1 MLGVDR
7 SLLSGG
13 GGGSLQFPG
22 ALLEVAYTTVLL
34 CISELASLHRKRP
47 ANGNHS
53 LDVDSLHSESRRGG

>member
-1 MLGVDR
+1 MDR

-13 GGGSLQFPG
+13 GGEVHYNFK
-22 ALLEVAYTTVLL
+22 ALYLKWHIPLFSL

>member
-1 MLGVDR
+1 MDR

-13 GGGSLQFPG
+13 GGGGSLQFQG
-22 ALLEVAYTTVLL
+22 ALLEEAMFSL

>member
-1 MLGVDR
+1 MGGGVDYN
-7 SLLSGG
+7 
-13 GGGSLQFPG
+13 FK
-22 ALLEVAYTTVLL
+22 ALYLKWHIPLFSL